1 MKHLHI
7 LFFISMIYGA
17 TKKEQ
22 LIIDFLEARYS
33 GNSILVKSMLAD
45 DFIYQHT
52 PYSGLN
58 ITTSYSNGSLTVT
71 GFISDDSVSNKL
83 QIGDIIHEINGKTIP
98 QVQLPIRGPV
108 GEANQLIITRVGD
121 STFTTD
127 TLELQLIQYNQNTES
142 FINDIIAY
150 NQEWYNFHLEI
161 INILSR
167 KNQIMIHYHWEGSKT
182 EEGPVFHFYAM
193 ELIQREKNTGLIKR
207 IEGLWSE
214 KQFRDQFR

>member
-1 MKHLHI
+1 MGYA
-7 LFFISMIYGA
+7 S

-33 GNSILVKSMLAD
+33 GDTILLKSMLAD
-45 DFIYQHT
+45 DFTYQHT

-58 ITTSYSNGSLTVT
+58 IRTSYSNGSLTVI
-71 GFISDDSVSNKL
+71 GFISEDSVSNTLK
-83 QIGDIIHEINGKTIP
+83 IGDIIHEINGKTIP
-98 QVQLPIRGPV
+98 KIQLPVKGPV
-108 GEANQLIITRVGD
+108 GEATQLIITRVGD

-142 FINDIIAY
+142 FIHDIIVY
-150 NQEWYNFHLEI
+150 DQEWYNFHLEV

-182 EEGPVFHFYAM
+182 ENGPVFHFYAM